1 MLYQQLFRKIKI
13 NASKSMYCV
22 PGEQLFLLNNFTKEQ
37 NSCVIKSNTLMMLN
51 QILKNYKK
59 LHRISSHKIHI
70 QVIWRERLF
79 CFIYLLPSFFR
90 ELPVM
95 SDLKDTS

>member
-37 NSCVIKSNTLMMLN
+37 NSCVIKCNTGN
-51 QILKNYKK
+51 DVEPNFK
-59 LHRISSHKIHI
+59 
-70 QVIWRERLF
+70 EF
-79 CFIYLLPSFFR
+79 
-90 ELPVM
+90 
-95 SDLKDTS
+95 